1 MLELIKKKDLTKEEL
16 ELLDHYFFNDH
27 IEELLLIDNK
37 DIISFIE
44 KYCTQ

>member
-27 IEELLLIDNK
+27 IEELLSINNNSS
-37 DIISFIE
+37 I
-44 KYCTQ
+44 